1 LNIEKYLITCEQQ
14 FVELQELNNRQQ
26 LLTVEL
32 SDKLEKTEVKKVHK
46 RWLNLTDFSLF
57 QASDLVQELNLLVAY
72 AISEKS

>member
-1 LNIEKYLITCEQQ
+1 MNIEKYLITCEQQ

>member
-1 LNIEKYLITCEQQ
+1 M
-14 FVELQELNNRQQ
+14 ELQELNNRQQ